1 MGLTAFVVFVVP
13 WMLLAV
19 WLFSLP
25 SSIRLGASSAPW
37 RQLTPGRTWLHE
49 QERRENIRRNLASY
63 KPNAMSHGGA
73 LGSGDADTEPR
84 E

>member
-19 WLFSLP
+19 WLFRLP
-25 SSIRLGASSAPW
+25 SAIRLGAPSAPW
-37 RQLTPGRTWLHE
+37 RQLTPGRTWLQE

-63 KPNAMSHGGA
+63 KPNEMPDGGA
-73 LGSGDADTEPR
+73 LGSGSEDTEPR